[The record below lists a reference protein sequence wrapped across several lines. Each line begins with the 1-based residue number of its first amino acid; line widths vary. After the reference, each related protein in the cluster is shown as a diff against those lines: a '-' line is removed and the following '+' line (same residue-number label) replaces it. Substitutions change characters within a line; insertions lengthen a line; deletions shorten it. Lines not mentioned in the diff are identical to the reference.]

1 MSLGG
6 YFKRLKSIMIGIIFI
21 GFLPSLLYGFD
32 QTINFQSYIF
42 NRKTYDLFPGIFD
55 KYVYSMTIFFG
66 ALLLGLFLAILF
78 TFCTTLLPRLFK
90 MMVYGMLTLFE
101 SIPDLF
107 IVISLQLL
115 IVYIYQKT
123 GWLISNVTVV
133 YDDKIY
139 LLPILVLSVLPTVQL
154 FRISFLL
161 LEEERDKPYVTVA
174 KSMGLG
180 DYYILFQHVFRNVLF
195 NLFLYFKTIFVFMLS
210 NLFIMEYVFN
220 IHGLMRIMLSPNI
233 FVFIVGTIMITIPFL
248 FLFELAQSRIDK
260 STGEKKEETA

>member
-6 YFKRLKSIMIGIIFI
+6 YFKRLKSIIIGIIFI

-32 QTINFQSYIF
+32 QTINLQSYTF
-42 NRKTYDLFPGIFD
+42 NGKTYDFFPGIFD
-55 KYVYSMTIFFG
+55 KYAYSMTIFFG
-66 ALLLGLFLAILF
+66 ALLLGLFLAIMF
-78 TFCTTLLPRLFK
+78 TFCTALLPRFVK
-90 MMVYGMLTLFE
+90 KMVYGMLTLLE

-139 LLPILVLSVLPTVQL
+139 LLPILVLSVLPTIQL
-154 FRISFLL
+154 FKITFLL
-161 LEEERDKPYVTVA
+161 LEEERNKPYVNVA
-174 KSMGLG
+174 KSMGMG
-180 DYYILFQHVFRNVLF
+180 DYYILIRHVFRNVLF

-233 FVFIVGTIMITIPFL
+233 FVFIVSSIMITIPFL
-248 FLFELAQSRIDK
+248 FLFELAQSMIDK
-260 STGEKKEETA
+260 STGNKEEQAA